1 MRCAGR
7 PKDSGFHPPYRSA
20 SGIAG
25 RETDRRN
32 MAIYPPG
39 AMLANRILL
48 RAIFYLTQPNTSAY
62 GETVMNL
69 AYAEPDANWGQRP
82 CEGLVPSTHTCVSGR
97 GLAARRTHPGVGA
110 ACRGSN
116 AADLEPRSYGGQ
128 RFCWSE
134 LRTYPYVQEKSSAPA
149 AASQATFETAICLF
163 RNPEWAPHLGLD
175 LETLGVK
182 PSAIEASGGDPFTAL
197 WCGDD

>member
-1 MRCAGR
+1 MGVGAARLR
-7 PKDSGFHPPYRSA
+7 QLSQ
-20 SGIAG
+20 
-25 RETDRRN
+25 ETDRPDI
-32 MAIYPPG
+32 AIYQPR
-39 AMLANRILL
+39 AIFTDAILL
-48 RAIFYLTQPNTSAY
+48 LAIFYLTRPITSAY
-62 GETVMNL
+62 GDTVMNL

-97 GLAARRTHPGVGA
+97 GLAARRTHPGLGA
-110 ACRGSN
+110 ACKGSN

-128 RFCWSE
+128 RLCWSE

-149 AASQATFETAICLF
+149 AASQATFETAICLY
-163 RNPEWAPHLGLD
+163 RNPDRAPHLEFD
-175 LETLGVK
+175 LETLAVN